1 MSPSEMWAGFK
12 AQIDLKTEF
21 LSITSIDVMRDSVEA
36 LGPFRITGCTLF
48 SEPLNQG
55 FHKPWST
62 SKRYLKRLR
71 EAVAKGVKEG
81 QATEEDVKLL
91 EACPILSL
99 GMWNSGPKGLGLVLG
114 LIDAGVHL
122 DCQVWARTGYR
133 SEKHKDHLIY
143 DLTNMSQRDK
153 VLLNRFQQ
161 AERRAWHTR

>member
-12 AQIDLKTEF
+12 AQIDPKTEY
-21 LSITSIDVMRDSVEA
+21 LVITSIDVTRDSVEA

-55 FHKPWST
+55 FHKSWAT
-62 SKRYLKRLR
+62 SKRYLKCLR
-71 EAVAKGVKEG
+71 KVVAKGVVKEG

-99 GMWNSGPKGLGLVLG
+99 GVWNHGPKALGTVLG

-122 DCQVWARTGYR
+122 DCQVWARAGYG
-133 SEKHKDHLIY
+133 SEKKDHLVY

-153 VLLNRFQQ
+153 VLLNKFQQ
-161 AERRAWHTR
+161 AERRAYHTR

>member
-12 AQIDLKTEF
+12 ARIDPKTEY
-21 LSITSIDVMRDSVEA
+21 LVITSIDVTRDSVEA

-55 FHKPWST
+55 FHKPWAT
-62 SKRYLKRLR
+62 SKRHLKCLR
-71 EAVAKGVKEG
+71 EVVAKGVKEG

-99 GMWNSGPKGLGLVLG
+99 GMWNHGPKGLGLVLG

-122 DCQVWARTGYR
+122 DCQVRARAGYG
-133 SEKHKDHLIY
+133 SGKKDHLVY
-143 DLTNMSQRDK
+143 ELTSMSQRDK
-153 VLLNRFQQ
+153 VLLDKFQQ
-161 AERRAWHTR
+161 AERRAYHTR

>member
-12 AQIDLKTEF
+12 ARIDPKTEY
-21 LSITSIDVMRDSVEA
+21 LIITSIDVTRDSVEA

-62 SKRYLKRLR
+62 SKRYLKCVR
-71 EAVAKGVKEG
+71 EVVAKGSKEG

-91 EACPILSL
+91 EVCPILSL
-99 GMWNSGPKGLGLVLG
+99 GVWSSGPKGLGLVLS

-122 DCQVWARTGYR
+122 DCQVWARAVYR
-133 SEKHKDHLIY
+133 SEKHKDRLIR

-153 VLLNRFQQ
+153 VLLTKFQQ